1 MQATSTP
8 ATRAEQLT
16 LIWTSDLVTRSDGR
30 TELVARKPLSH
41 MSRRRA
47 AAVLG
52 VSEWTV
58 SDLYRL
64 GLLEGYKPGA
74 RKKRRD
80 GKASNAALRL
90 DSESVLRYKQEREAM
105 SRERA

>member
-1 MQATSTP
+1 MQASRTP
-8 ATRAEQLT
+8 AARPEQLT
-16 LIWTSDLVTRSDGR
+16 LIWESELVPKGDGR
-30 TELVARKPLSH
+30 MELVPRRPLSH
-41 MSRRRA
+41 MTRRQAARA
-47 AAVLG
+47 LG

-74 RKKRRD
+74 RVKRKD

-90 DSESVLRYKQEREAM
+90 DSESVLRYKQEREKM
-105 SRERA
+105 ERRSA